1 MDSSRR
7 WIDHVDVYVWRWLA
21 LILLG
26 ALGIVCYQRIREAG
40 SAVSIHGS
48 PYLWP
53 GLGVAL
59 VAVLGAWLVLGTRV
73 AGWGKATRYQW
84 IELGLIIGIGLL
96 FRAQFFFVP
105 PTISHDAYRYVWD
118 AHLVSHGVSP
128 YLYPASAPS
137 LRPLRDGAIWPN
149 LNWPNSPTVYP
160 PGAELIFLLV
170 NMVAPLNITA
180 MQLAMIA
187 CDIAV
192 GLVTLLLLHHFHLD
206 LRRIIIYWWNPIPVL
221 EFVYSAHIDAAAA
234 LLVAVALLLALQ
246 HWRGARLLAGVA
258 LGMAVL
264 IKLYP
269 LLFVVALLRRKDWG
283 FLLGFTVTIVG
294 VTLPFL
300 HLGLGTGGFLGTYFS
315 QRFVDEGLIFRF
327 ITTLVASDRWQL
339 VLQGTTLLLLTG
351 TVLIGR
357 LRWGLPAVAA
367 ILALSATW
375 ILVSPHLYPW
385 YMGGILPL
393 LAIVLQLPTGIRHA
407 DHERS
412 DIVRR
417 WRIPSMPYL
426 AFWLFLLE
434 IPFTYVIFAPG
445 FNANLFL
452 LFFAVPIA
460 LASMPLWVGVL
471 PARVRTSLD
480 GRLDFGVT
488 PSAVTGATAGRAAG
502 AGEVLLKATE
512 KESLT

>member
-7 WIDHVDVYVWRWLA
+7 WIDQVDAYVWRWLA
-21 LILLG
+21 LVLLG
-26 ALGIVCYQRIREAG
+26 AFGIVCYQRIREAG
-40 SAVSIHGS
+40 SAVSVHGS

-59 VAVLGAWLVLGTRV
+59 VAILGSWLVLGTRG
-73 AGWGKATRYQW
+73 ASRGKAARYQW

-105 PTISHDAYRYVWD
+105 PAISHDAYRYVWD

-170 NMVAPLNITA
+170 NIAAPLNITA

-192 GLVTLLLLHHFHLD
+192 GLVTLLLLRHFRLD
-206 LRRIIIYWWNPIPVL
+206 LRRIIVYWWNPIPVL

-234 LLVAVALLLALQ
+234 LFVAVALLLALQ
-246 HWRGARLLAGVA
+246 RWRGARLLAGAA

-283 FLLGFTVTIVG
+283 FLLGFASTMVG
-294 VTLPFL
+294 VTFPFL

-327 ITTLVASDRWQL
+327 ITTLVTNERWQL
-339 VLQGTTLLLLTG
+339 LLQGTVLLLLSG
-351 TVLIGR
+351 AILIGR

-385 YMGGILPL
+385 YVGGILPL
-393 LAIVLQLPTGIRHA
+393 LAIVVQLPVGFRRSSQEGSGISRHWWA
-407 DHERS
+407 S
-412 DIVRR
+412 
-417 WRIPSMPYL
+417 SMPYL

-445 FNANLFL
+445 FNANLIL
-452 LFFAVPIA
+452 LFFAVPLA
-460 LASMPLWVGVL
+460 LASMPLWVGVI
-471 PARVRTSLD
+471 PARARASRA
-480 GRLDFGVT
+480 GRLDLGVT
-488 PSAVTGATAGRAAG
+488 PSTVSGATAGGAAKT
-502 AGEVLLKATE
+502 GEVLLKATE